1 MCRAAVALALSLL
14 LAACAGPAPATPPAP
29 PALPA
34 APAAAAATPN
44 VDLDNAAD
52 GTRVTL
58 ARGAE
63 VKVILD
69 ANASTGFQW
78 QLVGDAAPQLAAVG
92 TRVYVSRGD
101 PRAMGAGGIN
111 VFRFRG
117 EQPGEATL
125 QFEYR
130 RPWETG
136 VPAAKTIRYPV
147 TVQ

>member
-1 MCRAAVALALSLL
+1 M
-14 LAACAGPAPATPPAP
+14 
-29 PALPA
+29 
-34 APAAAAATPN
+34 
-44 VDLDNAAD
+44 
-52 GTRVTL
+52 
-58 ARGAE
+58 
-63 VKVILD
+63 ILD

-78 QLVGDAAPQLAAVG
+78 QLAGDASPQLAAIG
-92 TRVYVSRGD
+92 TRIYVSRGD